1 MRKLPVGMREKVLAA
16 AELFAEL
23 GLDATKME
31 DVAAATGVPKATLYY
46 YFEGKEDILAF
57 LFGEILD
64 EVGRAV
70 RDAISGEGTAA
81 DRLRAA
87 VVAHLGV
94 FKAFPAASRALQ
106 FDLGRAAR
114 IPFIADRT
122 SAAFIEPVR
131 VLLVEGAKDGSIR
144 RVKRPRVVATAIL
157 GAITTVGI
165 NGLTLGSSRRIEHL
179 ADDLVG
185 FVLHG
190 VVGSG
195 TAMEDRWK
203 NR

>member
-1 MRKLPVGMREKVLAA
+1 MRTLPGGMRDKVLVA
-16 AELFAEL
+16 AELFAES

-46 YFEGKEDILAF
+46 YFSGKEDILAF

-64 EVGRAV
+64 EVSRAV
-70 RDAISGEGTAA
+70 GAAVHRDGTAA

-94 FKAFPAASRALQ
+94 FKEYPAASQALQ

-114 IPFIADRT
+114 IPFITERIN
-122 SAAFIEPVR
+122 AAFIEPVQA
-131 VLLVEGAKDGSIR
+131 LLTDGAKDHSIR
-144 RVKRPRVVATAIL
+144 PVKHPRIVATAIL
-157 GAITTVGI
+157 GAITTVGM
-165 NGLTLGSSRRIEHL
+165 NGLTMGSPRRVGPL
-179 ADDLVG
+179 ADDLVD

-190 VVGSG
+190 VAGAPAAG
-195 TAMEDRWK
+195 GHR
-203 NR
+203 